1 MLAFL
6 LITVVKGSERIVG
19 DKLLELDNVRNV
31 HMLYGEFD
39 LIARVDVEDIVSLQ
53 NFIIEKIRPIRGI
66 ERTDTLIT
74 VQ

>member
-6 LITVVKGSERIVG
+6 LITVIKGNERTIG
-19 DKLLELDNVRNV
+19 DKLLELDNVKNV

-39 LIARVDVEDIVSLQ
+39 LVARVEVNDIVNLQ

>member
-6 LITVVKGSERIVG
+6 LITVPKGSERGVG
-19 DKLLELDNVRNV
+19 DKLLGLDKVKNV

-39 LIARVDVEDIVSLQ
+39 LIVRVEVDDIEHLQ
-53 NFIIEKIRPIRGI
+53 DFIIEKIRPITEI